1 MVQNLRN
8 EIKDSSLK
16 KKDDKTQNAAV
27 ERIKSKLKATL
38 NEKKKLQGKLRTLSN
53 QREEL
58 EKETRNKDKKIAQ
71 LETGTK
77 SKIKGMEEKMKNH
90 MHVEKALR
98 SQLGNN
104 MDLIKDLENTLWT
117 IQSGKMEL
125 EEELQQTTQ
134 ETKKLEEEKKNLAAS
149 SGLLVNHLIKN
160 ITKNKS
166 LETKLREAENKGVN
180 MEKQLSGAAARV
192 EFLEQ
197 ELRKEQ
203 KRKLKLAI
211 QGPPVVLVAP
221 TPASTSNQYIQRH
234 TARTPPDRYRSDG
247 VSGAQAPYAQTYPVN
262 TTVTARSLPQGN

>member
-1 MVQNLRN
+1 
-8 EIKDSSLK
+8 
-16 KKDDKTQNAAV
+16 
-27 ERIKSKLKATL
+27 
-38 NEKKKLQGKLRTLSN
+38 
-53 QREEL
+53 
-58 EKETRNKDKKIAQ
+58 
-71 LETGTK
+71 
-77 SKIKGMEEKMKNH
+77 

-104 MDLIKDLENTLWT
+104 MEQIKNLENSLWT

-180 MEKQLSGAAARV
+180 MEKQLSGATARL

-203 KRKLKLAI
+203 ERKLKGIQLAM
-211 QGPPVVLVAP
+211 QSPPVVLVAS
-221 TPASTSNQYIQRH
+221 TPSPRSTQFIQRH
-234 TARTPPDRYRSDG
+234 SGRTHSPGIYRSDR
-247 VSGAQAPYAQTYPVN
+247 VVATQVPYSAKYPVN
-262 TTVTARSLPQGN
+262 TSTANRPISQINRVDSHSYGSIQGDRINVMQPGNVSYLAPSVQRPFQQIRDRNVQTPPASGYKVARPNVIEYATSNYL

>member
-38 NEKKKLQGKLRTLSN
+38 NEKKKLRGKLRTLSN

-104 MDLIKDLENTLWT
+104 MDMIKDLENTLWT

-203 KRKLKLAI
+203 ARKLKGIKLAM
-211 QGPPVVLVAP
+211 QSPPVVLVAS
-221 TPASTSNQYIQRH
+221 TPSPRSTQLIQRH
-234 TARTPPDRYRSDG
+234 SGRTHSPGVYRSDR
-247 VSGAQAPYAQTYPVN
+247 VVATQVPYSA
-262 TTVTARSLPQGN
+262 